1 MCFVIM
7 HQIFSMSLG
16 AIAVLNVIIW

>member
-1 MCFVIM
+1 M